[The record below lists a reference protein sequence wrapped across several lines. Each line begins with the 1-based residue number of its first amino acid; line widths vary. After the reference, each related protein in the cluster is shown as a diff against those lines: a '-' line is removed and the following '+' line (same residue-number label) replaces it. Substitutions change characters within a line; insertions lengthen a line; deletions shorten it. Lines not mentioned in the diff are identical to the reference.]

1 MEESV
6 VLPLLEN
13 TLRFLSSITTND
25 DDDDDASNNNNGR
38 VYDDAEVLKG
48 TLVIYGGAL
57 LLIIVVFALA
67 RRAFPKVYRLR
78 NWVPDTTGD
87 CSTFCAHEQQQG
99 FFAWIGKMY
108 TFRDDEILRKCG
120 MDALCFIRIA
130 KFGYRC
136 KCCCD
141 ERYHRFVFGIFGISL
156 LMILPLVLFFIFT

>member
-6 VLPLLEN
+6 LPLFGN
-13 TLRFLSSITTND
+13 TLRYLSTTTTNDDTTND
-25 DDDDDASNNNNGR
+25 DDDASSNSSGR

-57 LLIIVVFALA
+57 LLTIAVFALA

-87 CSTFCAHEQQQG
+87 CSTFCVDEQQQQQG
-99 FFAWIGKMY
+99 FYAWIAKMY

-136 KCCCD
+136 KGC
-141 ERYHRFVFGIFGISL
+141 
-156 LMILPLVLFFIFT
+156 